1 MALGSGLA
9 AQLGLVTETTY
20 GTAATV
26 TRFYP
31 FVSESLVAERERL
44 ESDGIIAGARVRR
57 TGQWAPGTTMVSGD
71 VQLEL
76 YQQHAALLFS
86 HMLGSLTSSAT
97 AGVAT
102 HTATPGDLT
111 GKSMTVQIGR
121 PGVNGTVYPFTYT
134 GVKVQ
139 EWEIAAEAGEIV
151 TLGLTLIGQDE
162 TTSISLAS
170 ASYGTDAAKPYVFTH
185 GAAVIAGTTASV
197 RSVTIHGNNGLADDR
212 TRLGFSTID
221 EPLEA
226 DLRVYDGTISM
237 ELANTTQ
244 YDAYRAGSEFS
255 VVLSLSA
262 SSTARVTV
270 TMNARFDGASPTVDS
285 RGLIVVDHPIVM
297 IGNGTDANAI
307 TAVIVNSQTTP

>member
-1 MALGSGLA
+1 MALASGLA
-9 AQLGLVTETTY
+9 AQIGLVTETTY
-20 GTAATV
+20 GTAVTV
-26 TRFYP
+26 TRFFP
-31 FVSESLVAERERL
+31 FVSESIVAERERL

-76 YQQHAALLFS
+76 LQQNAGILFS
-86 HMLGSLTSSAT
+86 HMFGSISSAAT

-111 GKSMTVQIGR
+111 GKSMTVQVGR

-151 TLGLTLIGQDE
+151 TLGLTMIGQDE
-162 TTSISLAS
+162 TTGISLAT
-170 ASYGTDAAKPYVFTH
+170 ASYGTDAAKPFVFTH

-197 RSVTIHGNNGLADDR
+197 RGITLHGNNGLADDR
-212 TRLGFSTID
+212 LRLGANTID

-226 DLRVYDGTISM
+226 DLRVYDGTITM

-244 YDAYRAGSEFS
+244 YEAYRSGSEFS

-262 SSTARVTV
+262 SSTARVTI
-270 TMNARFDGASPTVDS
+270 TANARYDGASPTVDG
-285 RGLIVVDHPIVM
+285 RGLLVVDHPITL
-297 IGNGTDANAI
+297 IGNGTDASAI